1 MHLNGNKFKLSCW
14 CLNPTAQHS
23 VVWDHNKVQFSF
35 FFSFFWYKVVGSKRQ
50 WNYVVSLL
58 ALFPVHVKCCFVSEP
73 GRARHNHPICVMLS
87 RFPLKAAKRE
97 LISELILRMFV
108 IIARHYPS
116 CERTRSAARPE
127 IDCINRELQKTNL
140 FPIGWMLIRSSQI
153 ILRSSVVAVWSNV
166 KRFLVLP
173 P

>member
-1 MHLNGNKFKLSCW
+1 MYLNKYHSKLSYC
-14 CLNPTAQHS
+14 CLNPTAQHC
-23 VVWDHNKVQFSF
+23 VVWNHNDVQSSFS
-35 FFSFFWYKVVGSKRQ
+35 SWNKVVGSKRE

-108 IIARHYPS
+108 IIVRHYPS

-127 IDCINRELQKTNL
+127 IDRSDREMQKTNL
-140 FPIGWMLIRSSQI
+140 FPIGWMLIRSSQ
-153 ILRSSVVAVWSNV
+153 LNPQKLSGRCME
-166 KRFLVLP
+166 
-173 P
+173 